1 MNIFA
6 VREEARCETPR
17 HEAPRYETPRCETLR
32 CETPVLQFKPQEELV
47 PAIIKVIGAGGGGAN
62 AVNRMIES
70 GLSGVQFIAVNTDVQ
85 DLFAK
90 SKAQTRLQIGSK
102 LTGGRGAGGK
112 PEVGEEAANEDEALL
127 ADVLSGADMVFVTA
141 GMGGG
146 TGTGSAPVIARIAKE
161 QGALTVAVVT
171 KPFDNEGRYK
181 MRLADEGIR
190 KLREAVDTLIVIPN
204 QHLFKL
210 VERST
215 PLSKAYMIA
224 DDVLRQGVQGI
235 SDLITKTGII
245 NTDFADVESTMK
257 GQGDALMGIG
267 IGSGENRAKE
277 AADSAI
283 DNPLL
288 EDTSID
294 GATRLLV
301 NIAGPEDISLV
312 EVGEVMNTIGSKAD
326 PDAVI
331 IHGVRFDPDLG
342 NSIQV
347 TVIATGFPN
356 VQRSTAKSSG
366 ADRKSGDTDFI
377 NYTDFVNLREQSKR
391 DYLGC
396 FLPKKDYQDDLDVP
410 SVIRNYDYQAENKTG
425 EAKAENL

>member
-6 VREEARCETPR
+6 VREESR
-17 HEAPRYETPRCETLR
+17 HV
-32 CETPVLQFKPQEELV
+32 ETPVIQFKPQEQTL
-47 PAIIKVIGAGGGGAN
+47 PAIIKVIGAGGGGSN

-70 GLSGVQFIAVNTDVQ
+70 GLSGVEFIAVNTDLQ
-85 DLFAK
+85 DLYNK
-90 SKAQTRLQIGSK
+90 SKASTKLQIGAK

-112 PEVGEEAANEDEALL
+112 PEIGEEAANEDEDKIAEALK
-127 ADVLSGADMVFVTA
+127 GADMVFVTA

-146 TGTGSAPVIARIAKE
+146 TGTGSAPVIARIARE
-161 QGALTVAVVT
+161 QGALTVGVVT
-171 KPFDNEGRYK
+171 KPFDNEGRYR
-181 MRLADEGIR
+181 MRRAEEGIG

-215 PLSKAYMIA
+215 PLNQAYLIA

-267 IGSGENRAKE
+267 LGSGDNRAKE

-288 EDTSID
+288 EDTSIE

-312 EVGEVMNTIGSKAD
+312 EVDEVMNAIRAKAD
-326 PDAVI
+326 PEVNI
-331 IHGVRFDPDLG
+331 IHGVRFDPELG

-347 TVIATGFPN
+347 TVIATGFQSARDQ
-356 VQRSTAKSSG
+356 VAKPQEG
-366 ADRKSGDTDFI
+366 RKSREPDFI
-377 NYTDFVNLREQSKR
+377 NYGDYVQMRER
-391 DYLGC
+391 TRRPDHLG
-396 FLPKKDYQDDLDVP
+396 FLPQREYQDDLDVP
-410 SVIRNYDYQAENKTG
+410 ALIRNHDYQAEKKAA
-425 EAKAENL
+425 EAKAE